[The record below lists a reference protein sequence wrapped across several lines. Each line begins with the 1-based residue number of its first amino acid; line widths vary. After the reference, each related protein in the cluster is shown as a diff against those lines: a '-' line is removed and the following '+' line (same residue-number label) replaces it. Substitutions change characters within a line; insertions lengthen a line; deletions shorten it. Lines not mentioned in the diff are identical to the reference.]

1 VDDPHLMA
9 LEASD
14 IEGGRLTQQCYL
26 RPTYTYAIA
35 EHLIKRRLGRLDDDK
50 LQAAINSLVSVLTK

>member
-1 VDDPHLMA
+1 MA

-14 IEGGRLTQQCYL
+14 IEWGRLTQQCYL
-26 RPTYTYAIA
+26 RPAYTYAIA

-50 LQAAINSLVSVLTK
+50 LQAAINSLVLVLTK

>member
-1 VDDPHLMA
+1 MA

-14 IEGGRLTQQCYL
+14 IEWGRLTQQCYL

-50 LQAAINSLVSVLTK
+50 LQAAINSLVLVLTK